1 MANRRPRWRQIRGV
15 ASTTRG
21 YGRTSWASP
30 ARRPSAS
37 RADKASTPR
46 RSKNSA
52 SATGQRSATRPGST
66 LERVTLSA
74 DLAGDVAAV
83 LDEAELKNVPVREYV
98 RFSEDGHFLWPG
110 YRDNLR
116 PLIWLLQL
124 NNGEVTGTQTPV
136 GILPTIEELDL
147 EGCDIA
153 PD

>member
-1 MANRRPRWRQIRGV
+1 
-15 ASTTRG
+15 
-21 YGRTSWASP
+21 
-30 ARRPSAS
+30 
-37 RADKASTPR
+37 
-46 RSKNSA
+46 
-52 SATGQRSATRPGST
+52 
-66 LERVTLSA
+66 LSA

-153 PD
+153 PDDLEQLLTMDIARWRQEIANREEYLAQFDSLPEEIWEAHRRVTAALH

>member
-1 MANRRPRWRQIRGV
+1 M
-15 ASTTRG
+15 
-21 YGRTSWASP
+21 
-30 ARRPSAS
+30 
-37 RADKASTPR
+37 
-46 RSKNSA
+46 
-52 SATGQRSATRPGST
+52 
-66 LERVTLSA
+66 
-74 DLAGDVAAV
+74 

-153 PD
+153 PDDLEQLLTMDIAVAAGDRKPRRVPRPVRQPAGGDLGGAPPRHCGPPLMPRATQAPHRLGPGIERTLGLLSS